1 MKLYKKVHHPS
12 PIAGSYDYDTYEPI
26 EITKDDVA
34 RFLIEWGVTFA
45 PDECVDDDLE
55 WKEYATALDLARDL
69 LTKLLQS

>member
-1 MKLYKKVHHPS
+1 MILYKKVHHSS
-12 PIAGSYDYDTYEPI
+12 PLSKSYDSFTYEPI

-69 LTKLLQS
+69 LTELLQS